1 MIDRIKA
8 KLTEAMKR
16 KDEVTLST
24 LRMLMADIKNALV
37 AGEKK
42 DTLADDEVIALVQR
56 GAKRRRE
63 AAQQYEEA
71 GRQDLA
77 DKEKAELAVL
87 EGYLPQQL
95 SGDDL
100 EAIVDEVIA
109 ETGATTKRDMG
120 KVMGQ
125 IMGKYKGQA
134 DGKMVQQ
141 LVSSKLA

>member
-1 MIDRIKA
+1 MIDKIKA
-8 KLTEAMKR
+8 DLKEAMKR
-16 KDEVTLST
+16 KDEVTRST

-42 DTLADDEVIALVQR
+42 ETISDDEVVALVQR

-77 DKEKAELAVL
+77 DKEKAELEVL
-87 EGYLPQQL
+87 DGYLPQQL
-95 SGDDL
+95 SADDI

-109 ETGATTKRDMG
+109 ATGAATKRDLG

-125 IMGKYKGQA
+125 IMGKYKGQV
-134 DGKMVQQ
+134 DGKLVQQ
-141 LVSSKLA
+141 LVSSKLV

>member
-1 MIDRIKA
+1 MIDKIKA
-8 KLTEAMKR
+8 DLKDAMKR

-24 LRMLMADIKNALV
+24 LRMLMADVKNALV
-37 AGEKK
+37 AGERKE
-42 DTLADDEVIALVQR
+42 TIADDEVIALVQR

-63 AAQQYEEA
+63 AAQQFEAA

-87 EGYLPQQL
+87 EDYLPQQL

-100 EAIVDEVIA
+100 EAIVDEAIA
-109 ETGATTKRDMG
+109 AAGATTKRDMG

-125 IMGKYKGQA
+125 IMGKYKGQV

-141 LVSSKLA
+141 LVSSKLV